1 MKRLLVGLLA
11 VSMLVLA
18 ACGGSQSQPPGGSTS
33 QGGTPQGGTPQGG
46 TSAGSSSSGPST
58 SAGDKVIKI
67 GLIAPLTG
75 SVKTFGESSQKGFL
89 LALEQAGYKAG
100 DFKIEY
106 VSGDDKGDS
115 TEGVN
120 LATRFITQDGV
131 KAIVGSV
138 TSGVTIPVS
147 RIANENKIPMITGT
161 ATAEGVTVEED
172 GTRKPFIFRACFID
186 PFQGQVA
193 ARFALQELGVKTAA
207 VFYDRGNPYTVGL
220 AESFRAEFEAGGGQI
235 VAWQAYTE
243 ADTDFSAVMTNVAA
257 LKPDMLYLPDYYNK
271 VSLLAKAARDKGLG
285 DVPMLG
291 GDGWDSEDLD
301 FEALAGNYFTAHYSA
316 DDPSPAVQKF
326 VQEFE
331 AKYGHKPDSFAALTY
346 DATNIL
352 LEAIRVAN
360 TDDTD
365 AIRQA
370 MQDLKGFQAVG
381 GSISF
386 DEKGNPI
393 KAATILKVSAD
404 KTYEFVTTV
413 NP

>member
-1 MKRLLVGLLA
+1 MKRVLVGLLA
-11 VSMLVLA
+11 ISMLVLA
-18 ACGGSQSQPPGGSTS
+18 ACGGSQSNAPGGSTS
-33 QGGTPQGGTPQGG
+33 QGGTTQTTQP
-46 TSAGSSSSGPST
+46 SGSSGGAGQSGE
-58 SAGDKVIKI
+58 KVIKI

-75 SVKTFGESSQKGFL
+75 SVKTFGESSKKGFE

-106 VSGDDKGDS
+106 VAGDDKADP
-115 TEGVN
+115 TEGQN
-120 LATRFITQDGV
+120 LATRFITQEGV
-131 KAIVGSV
+131 KAIIGSV
-138 TSGVTIPVS
+138 TSNVTIPVS
-147 RIANENKIPMITGT
+147 LVANENKIPMITGT
-161 ATAEGVTVEED
+161 ATAEGVTVNED
-172 GTRKPFIFRACFID
+172 GSRKPFIFRACFID
-186 PFQGQVA
+186 PFQGKVA
-193 ARFALQELGVKTAA
+193 ARFALNELGVKTAA

-220 AESFRAEFEAGGGQI
+220 AEAFRAEFEAGGGQI
-235 VAWQAYTE
+235 VAYEAYTE

-257 LKPDMLYLPDYYNK
+257 LKPEMLYLPDYYNK
-271 VSLLAKAARDKGLG
+271 VSLLAKAAKEKGL

-352 LEAIRVAN
+352 LEAIRIAN

-365 AIRQA
+365 KIRQA
-370 MQDLKGFQAVG
+370 IQDLKGFQAVG

-386 DEKGNPI
+386 DENGNPI
-393 KAATILKVSAD
+393 KAATILKVRPD

>member
-1 MKRLLVGLLA
+1 MKRFLVGLLA
-11 VSMLVLA
+11 VSMLVLS
-18 ACGGSQSQPPGGSTS
+18 ACGGASSGSGSDSGPSGSTS
-33 QGGTPQGGTPQGG
+33 T
-46 TSAGSSSSGPST
+46 GSGSSGPST

-75 SVKTFGESSQKGFL
+75 SVKTFGESSQKGFR

-100 DFKIEY
+100 DFTIE
-106 VSGDDKGDS
+106 VVEGDDKGDA
-115 TEGVN
+115 TEGQN
-120 LATRFITQDGV
+120 LATRFITRDGV
-131 KAIVGSV
+131 KAIVGSI

-235 VAWQAYTE
+235 VAWEAYTE

-257 LKPDMLYLPDYYNK
+257 LKPELLYLPDYYNK
-271 VSLLAKAARDKGLG
+271 VSLLAKAAKEKGL

>member
-1 MKRLLVGLLA
+1 MKRFLVGLLA
-11 VSMLVLA
+11 VSMLVLS
-18 ACGGSQSQPPGGSTS
+18 ACGGASSGSGSDSGPSGSTS
-33 QGGTPQGGTPQGG
+33 T
-46 TSAGSSSSGPST
+46 GSGSSGPST

-75 SVKTFGESSQKGFL
+75 SVKTFGESSKKGFE

-100 DFKIEY
+100 DYTIEF
-106 VSGDDKGDS
+106 VAGDDKGDS

-131 KAIVGSV
+131 KAIIGSV

-147 RIANENKIPMITGT
+147 LVANENKIPMITGT
-161 ATAEGVTVEED
+161 ATAEGVTVNED
-172 GTRKPFIFRACFID
+172 GSRKEYIFRACFID

-193 ARFALQELGVKTAA
+193 AKFALEELGVKTAA
-207 VFYDRGNPYTVGL
+207 VFYDKGNPYTVGL

-235 VAWQAYTE
+235 VAWESYAE

-257 LKPDMLYLPDYYNK
+257 LQPEMLYLPDYYNK
-271 VSLLAKAARDKGLG
+271 VSLLAKAAKEKGL

-301 FEALAGNYFTAHYSA
+301 FQALAGNYFTAHYSA

-331 AKYGHKPDSFAALTY
+331 AKFGHKPDSFAALTY

-352 LEAIRVAN
+352 LEAIRIAN

-370 MQDLKGFQAVG
+370 IQDLKGFQAVG

-393 KAATILKVSAD
+393 KAATILRVNENKSYD
-404 KTYEFVTTV
+404 FVTTV

>member
-1 MKRLLVGLLA
+1 MKRALVGILA
-11 VSMLVLA
+11 ISMFVLA
-18 ACGGSQSQPPGGSTS
+18 ACGGASAPGTSSNSGTSTTTGS
-33 QGGTPQGGTPQGG
+33 
-46 TSAGSSSSGPST
+46 SAGSGSSGG
-58 SAGDKVIKI
+58 SAEKVIKI

-75 SVKTFGESSQKGFL
+75 NVKTFGESSKMGFE

-100 DFKIEY
+100 DFRIDY

-120 LATRFITQDGV
+120 IATRMITQDGV
-131 KAIVGSV
+131 KAIIGSV
-138 TSGVTIPVS
+138 TSGVTIPVGQV
-147 RIANENKIPMITGT
+147 ANESKIPMITGT
-161 ATAEGVTVEED
+161 ATAAGVTVNDD
-172 GTRKPFIFRACFID
+172 GSRKPFIFRACFID
-186 PFQGQVA
+186 PFQGEVA
-193 ARFALQELGVKTAA
+193 AKFALDDLGVKTAA

-235 VAWQAYTE
+235 VAWEAYAE
-243 ADTDFSAVMTNVAA
+243 ADTDFSAVMTRVAA
-257 LKPDMLYLPDYYNK
+257 LNPEMLYLPDYYNK
-271 VSLLAKAARDKGLG
+271 VSLLAKAAKEKGL

-291 GDGWDSEDLD
+291 GDGWDSNELD
-301 FEALAGNYFTAHYSA
+301 FAALDGNYFTAHYSA

-393 KAATILKVSAD
+393 KAATIMKVSAD

>member
-1 MKRLLVGLLA
+1 MRGVSMKRFLVGLLT

-18 ACGGSQSQPPGGSTS
+18 ACGSSSAPGAGSQGSTS
-33 QGGTPQGGTPQGG
+33 TGSS
-46 TSAGSSSSGPST
+46 TSGSGAGSGS
-58 SAGDKVIKI
+58 KVIKI

-75 SVKTFGESSQKGFL
+75 NVKTFGESSKKGFE

-100 DFKIEY
+100 DYTIEF
-106 VSGDDKGDS
+106 VAGDDKGDS

-131 KAIVGSV
+131 KAIIGSV

-147 RIANENKIPMITGT
+147 LVANENKIPMITGT
-161 ATAEGVTVEED
+161 ATAEGVTVNED
-172 GTRKPFIFRACFID
+172 GSRKPFIFRACFID

-193 ARFALQELGVKTAA
+193 AKFALEELGVKTAA
-207 VFYDRGNPYTVGL
+207 VFYDKGNPYTVGL

-235 VAWQAYTE
+235 VAWESYAE

-257 LKPDMLYLPDYYNK
+257 LKPEMLYLPDYYNK
-271 VSLLAKAARDKGLG
+271 VSLLAKAAKEKGL

-301 FEALAGNYFTAHYSA
+301 FGALAGNYFTAHYSA

-370 MQDLKGFQAVG
+370 IQDLKGFQAVG

-393 KAATILKVSAD
+393 KAATILKVNAD